1 MKNEVSNHFKFR
13 IQNSFAHS
21 LIRSI
26 THSLTPMT
34 QEHTQHLIEEL
45 QAIPTFDGLPQQ
57 QLLWFVEHASIR
69 QVQEDEK
76 VFRKGEPADLMLII
90 LKGAIQLLLE
100 QNGQVLPISTI
111 HKGDITGLL
120 PYSQMKVAGAIGIAT
135 QATELLTFHREN
147 FPALQEACPDLV
159 ARLVTVMTS
168 RIREFTKAQ
177 EQRERTLS
185 LSKLSAGLA
194 HELNNPAAAI
204 VRTIAQIR
212 KRLGKLPQKVKQLSK
227 HQLTDEQ
234 LTAITKLIER
244 KVKQTAPKLSSL
256 QQSEVEDDLITWM
269 EERQIEEPW
278 CLAETFVKTGL
289 GVEDMQAISQQV
301 PTSALSDVLDW
312 VEMSLNNDRLLQEV
326 EDSSSRISQIV
337 DSVKVYTHMDQASDR
352 QWVELAAG
360 IDSTLLMMGHKL
372 KSKNIEITRQYE
384 EKVPPVR
391 GIVSELNQLWT
402 NLIDNA
408 IDAMAVGGRLE
419 ISTFHEGKMIVA
431 RIVDNGT
438 GIAPEILSK
447 IFDPFF
453 TTKEIG
459 KGTGMGLD
467 IANRIA
473 MNHNA
478 TIRVESRSGRTQFS
492 VNFPKEIVE

>member
-1 MKNEVSNHFKFR
+1 
-13 IQNSFAHS
+13 
-21 LIRSI
+21 
-26 THSLTPMT
+26 MT
-34 QEHTQHLIEEL
+34 QELTQYLIEEL
-45 QAIPTFDGLPQQ
+45 QAIPTFNGLPQQ
-57 QLLWFVEHASIR
+57 QLVWFVEHASIR
-69 QVQEDEK
+69 QVEEDEK
-76 VFRKGEPADLMLII
+76 VFRKGEQADLMLII
-90 LKGAIQLLLE
+90 LKGAVQLLLE

-120 PYSQMKVAGAIGIAT
+120 PYSQMKVAGATGIAT
-135 QATELLTFHREN
+135 QSTNLLIFHRN
-147 FPALQEACPDLV
+147 DFPALQETCPELV

-168 RIREFTKAQ
+168 RIREFTKVQ
-177 EQRERTLS
+177 EQREKMLS

-212 KRLGKLPQKVKQLSK
+212 KRLGKLPKKVKQLSR

-234 LTAITKLIER
+234 LSAITKLIER
-244 KVKQTAPKLSSL
+244 KVRQTALKLSSL
-256 QQSEVEDDLITWM
+256 QQSEAEDELITWM

-289 GVEDMQAISQQV
+289 HVEDLQAISQQV
-301 PTSALSDVLDW
+301 PASALSDVLDW
-312 VEMSLNNDRLLQEV
+312 VEMSLSNDCLLQEV

-352 QWVELAAG
+352 QWVELHTG
-360 IDSTLLMMGHKL
+360 IDSTLLMMAHKL
-372 KSKNIEITRQYE
+372 RSKNIEVVRQYGE
-384 EKVPPVR
+384 NVPPVR

-408 IDAMAVGGRLE
+408 IDAMSVGGKLE
-419 ISTFHEGKMIVA
+419 IVTFHEGKMTVA
-431 RIVDNGT
+431 SFIDNGT
-438 GIAPEILSK
+438 GIVPEILSK

-467 IANRIA
+467 ISNRIA

-478 TIRVESRSGRTQFS
+478 VIRVESRPGRTQFS
-492 VNFPKEIVE
+492 VNFPLEMVE